1 MEVVWNCYWAEKRS
15 KEVKCITEVV
25 KVYAIVTLD
34 PTKYLRWEWR
44 FVPRPGKLGFFF

>member
-1 MEVVWNCYWAEKRS
+1 VEVVWNCHWAKKIS

-34 PTKYLRWEWR
+34 PTKYLRWE
-44 FVPRPGKLGFFF
+44 